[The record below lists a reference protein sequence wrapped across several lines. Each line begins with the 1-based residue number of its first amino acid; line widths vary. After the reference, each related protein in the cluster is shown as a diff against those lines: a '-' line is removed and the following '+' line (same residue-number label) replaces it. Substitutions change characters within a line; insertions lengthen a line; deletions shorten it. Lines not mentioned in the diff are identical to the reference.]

1 MSLAD
6 ELLADL
12 DEVGAERDE
21 DEQWQNEDEMEV
33 ANEIQGSETI
43 SDKSIKSITK
53 LLDSKEVC
61 IVLVVC
67 LLLAFLY
74 MLGFESSQ

>member
-21 DEQWQNEDEMEV
+21 TEQWQNEDEMEV
-33 ANEIQGSETI
+33 ANEAQGGEAI
-43 SDKSIKSITK
+43 SDKSVKSITK
-53 LLDSKEVC
+53 LLDSKEV
-61 IVLVVC
+61 
-67 LLLAFLY
+67 
-74 MLGFESSQ
+74 